1 MGLFYLIASEA
12 RPESGRNRSDFV
24 VTDKTVVKEINIIE
38 MACPRW
44 RNRADT
50 EQRKNIEYTN
60 ARPELGLEENYA
72 EIWSVQESRGSLPY

>member
-24 VTDKTVVKEINIIE
+24 VMDKTVVKEINIIE
-38 MACPRW
+38 MACSSW

-60 ARPELGLEENYA
+60 ARPELGLEEKYA
-72 EIWSVQESRGSLPY
+72 QIWSVQESRGSLPN

>member
-12 RPESGRNRSDFV
+12 RPESGRNRPDLV

-38 MACPRW
+38 MAYPSW

-50 EQRKNIEYTN
+50 E
-60 ARPELGLEENYA
+60 
-72 EIWSVQESRGSLPY
+72 